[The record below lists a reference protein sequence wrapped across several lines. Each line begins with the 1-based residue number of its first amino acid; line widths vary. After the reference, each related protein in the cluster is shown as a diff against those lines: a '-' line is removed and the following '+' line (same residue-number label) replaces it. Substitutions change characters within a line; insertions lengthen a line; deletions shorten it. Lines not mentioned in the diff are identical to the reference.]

1 MKPILSCIAALL
13 LYGTMAAQQTVFTVE
28 HSGSTSV
35 YTNLDTAIQNAQSG
49 DFIYLPGGIINFSGT
64 ISKSL
69 NLVGAGFFADSTVAT
84 SQTIFPQTLNL
95 IAGASNFSITGVFV
109 QGNVLISGCS
119 NVLFSRCRLGAQK
132 VNSVNI
138 MTASDN
144 VYISGCIVAGAVNQ
158 NNLPPAF
165 YLRNSILYGP
175 IYANAITIK
184 HCIIFEP
191 ANSNYGQ
198 LFYYNNSAGINLNN
212 SLLENN
218 IIFSPYVA
226 NPSASMVVNTFNN
239 NVFSNINSIGSS
251 TGQNNLLNITIS
263 NVFVTADLTY
273 GSYNPT
279 NNFKLAAGSPAI
291 GAGTGGTD
299 CGIYGGATPFKD
311 GAIPF
316 NPHIRVAE
324 IPSVTNPNGNL
335 DVHFE
340 VSAQDN

>member
-95 IAGASNFSITGVFV
+95 TAGASNFSMTGVFV

-119 NVLFSRCRLGAQK
+119 NVLFSRCRLGTSK
-132 VNSVNI
+132 DNSVNI
-138 MTASDN
+138 MEASGNININGCTAGT
-144 VYISGCIVAGAVNQ
+144 INQ
-158 NNLPPAF
+158 NNYPPAF
-165 YLRNSILYGP
+165 YIQNSILYGP

-184 HCIIFEP
+184 HCILFEP
-191 ANSNYGQ
+191 ANGSFNQ
-198 LFYYNNSAGINLNN
+198 LFYYGNSTGMNLNN

-218 IIFSPYVA
+218 IIYSPYST
-226 NPSASMVVNTFNN
+226 PSASMVVNTFNN
-239 NVFSNINSIGSS
+239 NVFCNVSSIGPS
-251 TGQNNLLNITIS
+251 TGQNNQFNVTVS
-263 NVFVTADLTY
+263 NVFVTPGITY
-273 GSYNPT
+273 GSYNPA

-311 GAIPF
+311 GAMPF